1 MSRAFSFAS
10 ARPLVMGIV
19 NVTPDSFSD
28 GGRFLDASSA
38 IAQGLQLRDEGA
50 DLVDVGGESTRPGA
64 AEVSVEEELRR
75 VMPVVEALAKEGI
88 AVSIDTMKPEV
99 MRAAIEAGCAVVNDV
114 NAFRAIGAMQTVA
127 SSQVGVVAMHM
138 QGTPGTMQKEPRYDD
153 VVAEVTA
160 FLLERARALEAAGV
174 ARDRIVLDP
183 GFGFG
188 KTLEHNKELFRAL
201 PRIASHGYPVLAGVS
216 RKKMIGDFTGR
227 PAAERAAGS
236 VAAALMAVQ
245 NGASIVRVHDVKPTV
260 DAINVWMELK

>member
-1 MSRAFSFAS
+1 
-10 ARPLVMGIV
+10 MGIV

-28 GGRFLDASSA
+28 GGRFLHAPEA
-38 IAQGLQLRDEGA
+38 IAQGLRLREEGA

-64 AEVSVEEELRR
+64 AAVSVEEELRR

-99 MRAAIEAGCAVVNDV
+99 MRSAIDAGCAVVNDV
-114 NAFRAIGAMQTVA
+114 YGFRAGGAMEVVA
-127 SSQVGVVAMHM
+127 RAAVGVVAMHM

-153 VVAEVTA
+153 VVAEVTD
-160 FLLERARALEAAGV
+160 FLLERAHALEAVGV
-174 ARDRIVLDP
+174 ARARIVLDP

-188 KTLEHNKELFRAL
+188 KTVEHNKTLFRAL
-201 PRIASHGYPVLAGVS
+201 PRLASHGYPVLAGVS

-245 NGASIVRVHDVKPTV
+245 NGASIVRVHDVKETV